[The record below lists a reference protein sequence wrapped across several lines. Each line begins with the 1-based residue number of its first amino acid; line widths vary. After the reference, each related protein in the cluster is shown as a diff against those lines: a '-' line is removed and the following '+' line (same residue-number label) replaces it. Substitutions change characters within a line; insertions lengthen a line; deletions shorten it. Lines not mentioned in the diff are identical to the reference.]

1 MPFGI
6 DKLTHEVRL
15 LTQKVEALAH
25 EVARQSGQLEAVKA
39 ALLAVQKELKNM
51 PTKADLDDAVAEV
64 LTGVNN
70 LGTAMLAAFTR
81 LEAKIGQGIDATS
94 DIASLKDLAQQV
106 AGLTAK
112 AAAEAADNPPPP

>member
-51 PTKADLDDAVAEV
+51 PGEQ
-64 LTGVNN
+64 GS
-70 LGTAMLAAFTR
+70 TR
-81 LEAKIGQGIDATS
+81 GDVSNAS
-94 DIASLKDLAQQV
+94 D
-106 AGLTAK
+106 
-112 AAAEAADNPPPP
+112 